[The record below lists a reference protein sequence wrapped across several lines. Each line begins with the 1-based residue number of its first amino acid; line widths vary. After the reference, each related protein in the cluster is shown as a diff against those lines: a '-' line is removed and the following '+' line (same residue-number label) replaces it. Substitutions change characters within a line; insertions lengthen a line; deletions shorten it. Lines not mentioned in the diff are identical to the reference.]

1 MGGVKRFQDLVAW
14 KLCAELAGL
23 IFELTENGPVS
34 KDFGFRSQI
43 RAAADSAAPMIAEG
57 FGRYTGREFVRYL
70 RMARGELAEVQS
82 HLIVG
87 ASRNYFA
94 PSDLQRA
101 QTLADRAMGTTTNLL
116 KSKLR
121 QVSEDQ
127 AGTRRRGTGD

>member
-14 KLCAELAGL
+14 KLCAELADV
-23 IFELTENGPVS
+23 IVEITESGPAA

-43 RAAADSAAPMIAEG
+43 RAAANSAPPIIAEG
-57 FGRYTGREFVRYL
+57 FGRFTGPEFVRYL

-82 HLIVG
+82 HLMVG
-87 ASRNYFA
+87 ARRNYFSPA
-94 PSDLQRA
+94 DLQRA

-121 QVSEDQ
+121 RVGKEQKASST
-127 AGTRRRGTGD
+127 ARR